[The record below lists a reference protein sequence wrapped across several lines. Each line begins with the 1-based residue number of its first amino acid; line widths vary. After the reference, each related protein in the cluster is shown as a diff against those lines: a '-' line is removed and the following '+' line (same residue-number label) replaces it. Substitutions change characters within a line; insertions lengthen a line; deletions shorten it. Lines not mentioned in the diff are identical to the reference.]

1 MKMQLN
7 GFRFT
12 EKGWGLIFRLCRL
25 LLNRAAA
32 SAQIKNALKNLGLL
46 IEKYLPGTKSVI
58 AAHQQ
63 RGGRNSVLKTISP
76 QDAPP
81 PAHDAGSVHVSVRR
95 SNPRLSRTTQGG
107 GWAPEQGEA
116 PSHTT

>member
-63 RGGRNSVLKTISP
+63 RGGRNSVLKTISHLKMLLP
-76 QDAPP
+76 L
-81 PAHDAGSVHVSVRR
+81 H
-95 SNPRLSRTTQGG
+95 TMQGLC
-107 GWAPEQGEA
+107 
-116 PSHTT
+116 T